1 MKFKLYLF
9 PLAVLCQFIIFGQT
23 IDQQNSPEESST
35 LGTNYPN
42 AGGQSFTAG
51 LTGTLTQIDLKIVSN
66 DFASTVQGFDLIIY
80 EGNGYSGNVLNT
92 TETYFPL
99 SFGPNQISF
108 TLANSGIAITTGT
121 MYTLRLIMLENFD
134 MDTSITSPGTSYPN
148 GGLYFQEGSTGFYNL
163 GDMWFITYVTTG
175 PDAPTASAQ
184 SVCSGSIVAD
194 LQATGTDLKWYT
206 AETDGTALANT
217 TELSSATYYV
227 SQTVNGT
234 ESDRTS
240 VSVTVSSAIT
250 VTAMSTNVSCNGD
263 NDGSITATVSG
274 GTAPYIYFWSNGET
288 TASISNLP
296 SGTYNLLSIIDDN
309 GCELGGGFGDTSA
322 LSVTISEPAFLN
334 APTAEAQA
342 FCGLSTVADLAPES
356 SSTIIWYN
364 VATEGSALESTTELT
379 TGTYYVSEANAN
391 GCESE
396 RTSVS
401 VTINEAP
408 TVTIEAETASFCA
421 QEDATIT
428 AIATESATSSDFQ
441 GGYTPSNWS
450 SSTFLSDGFVDE
462 TNAPSSIQIWGGNTG
477 SGNLGDT
484 EYTIQCILETTIS
497 FSWNYAS
504 GGSASDDY
512 PLVRIS
518 GAPTLF
524 NGFDQNGSSSQSGT
538 MTITVPANSY
548 FAFTMRTL
556 TNQNGGANVTV
567 SNFVAA
573 TSTNLSSYSWAA
585 TDGGT
590 ISGSTTNALITAETS
605 GVYTVTTI
613 GSNGCEATDSVD
625 VTIVEAPNAPTAT
638 TEITYEIG
646 DTANALTATTGGTGL
661 LWYTTE
667 TGGIGDVN
675 PPTPSTD
682 TIGTTSY
689 WVTSTNAN
697 GCESERVEIVVNIQ
711 DTLGLQEVEV
721 LKNIRMYPNPTNG
734 HVSISF
740 PNSLESKI
748 TVYDL
753 NGRLLLNKTETTT
766 KSIIDLSNYE
776 DGVYLLKI
784 EVNHNELIK
793 RVIKY

>member
-1 MKFKLYLF
+1 MKLKFYLF
-9 PLAVLCQFIIFGQT
+9 TLALLCQFVIYGQT

-35 LGTNYPN
+35 LGTNFPQ

-108 TLANSGIAITTGT
+108 TLSNSGIAITTGT
-121 MYTLRLIMLENFD
+121 MYTLRLIMLEDFD
-134 MDTSITSPGTSYPN
+134 MDTSVTIPGTYAN
-148 GGLYFQEGSTGFYNL
+148 GGLYFQEGNTGFYNL

-184 SVCSGSIVAD
+184 TFCSGATVAD
-194 LQATGTDLKWYT
+194 LVATGTDLKWYT
-206 AETDGTALANT
+206 AETGGTALTST

-227 SQTVNGT
+227 SQTVDGT

-250 VTAMSTNVSCNGD
+250 VTATSTNVSCNGN
-263 NDGSITATVSG
+263 NDGSITTTVSG
-274 GTAPYIYFWSNGET
+274 GTAPYRYLWSNGEI
-288 TASISNLP
+288 TASISNLT
-296 SGTYNLLSIIDDN
+296 SGTYNLLTVTDAND
-309 GCELGGGFGDTSA
+309 CELGDGFGNPSA
-322 LSVTISEPAFLN
+322 LSVTISQPDFLN

-342 FCGLSTVADLAPES
+342 FCGTSTVADLVPES

-364 VATEGSALESTTELT
+364 VATEGSALESTTELA

-401 VTINEAP
+401 VTVNEAP
-408 TVTIEAETASFCA
+408 TLTIEPETASFCA

-441 GGYTPSNWS
+441 GDYAPNNWS
-450 SSTFLSDGFVDE
+450 SSTFLSNGFVDE
-462 TNAPSSIQIWGGNTG
+462 TDAPNSIQIWGSNTG
-477 SGNLGDT
+477 SGSLGDT
-484 EYTIQCILETTIS
+484 DYTIQCILETTIS

-512 PLVRIS
+512 PLVRIN

-548 FAFTMRTL
+548 FAFTMLTL

-573 TSTNLSSYSWAA
+573 TSTNLSSYSWAT

-590 ISGSTTNALITAETS
+590 ITGSTTSASITAATS
-605 GVYTVTTI
+605 GTYTVTTI
-613 GSNGCEATDSVD
+613 GSGGCEATDSVD
-625 VTIVEAPNAPTAT
+625 VTINDVDAPTAT

-682 TIGTTSY
+682 TVSTTSY
-689 WVTSTNAN
+689 WVTSTNDD

-711 DTLGLQEVEV
+711 DTLGLQDVEV

-784 EVNHNELIK
+784 QINQNEIIK